1 MSMDTVY
8 ASMLSLIRKK
18 REASSRFPYVV
29 ALDGRCASGKTT
41 AAAYLSEALT
51 CPVVHMDDFFLR
63 PEQRTAE
70 RLATPGENVDH
81 ERFLEEVLVPLRRG
95 LTCRYAP
102 FSCATQSLL
111 PSVELVHDDLVL
123 IEGSYSHHPAL
134 RPYCDLFLFMTVSPE
149 EQMKRILNRNG
160 EAMAKVFRTRWIPME
175 EAYFDAFS
183 ISGLADGI
191 FSSD

>member
-8 ASMLSLIRKK
+8 DPMLSLIREK

-41 AAAYLSEALT
+41 AAAYLSEVLA

-70 RLATPGENVDH
+70 RLATPGENIDH
-81 ERFLEEVLVPLRRG
+81 ERFLEEVLIPLRRG
-95 LTCRYAP
+95 LSCRYAP

-111 PSVELVHDDLVL
+111 SSVELTHDGLVL
-123 IEGSYSHHPAL
+123 IEGSYSHHPTL
-134 RPYCDLFLFMTVSPE
+134 RPYCDLFLFVTVSPD
-149 EQMKRILNRNG
+149 EQMRRILKRNG
-160 EAMAKVFRTRWIPME
+160 EAMAKLFQSRWIPME
-175 EAYFDAFS
+175 EAYFNAFS
-183 ISGLADGI
+183 VSDQADGI
-191 FSSD
+191 FTFF